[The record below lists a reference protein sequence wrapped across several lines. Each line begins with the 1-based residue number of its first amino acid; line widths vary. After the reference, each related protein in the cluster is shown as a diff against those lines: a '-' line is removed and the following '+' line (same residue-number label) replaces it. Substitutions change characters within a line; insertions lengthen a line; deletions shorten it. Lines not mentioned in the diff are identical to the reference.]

1 MKYFKCSMLFDLPLW
16 CVLVLIQITKWT
28 ASRILTQSVNILR
41 LDAYKRAWRA
51 LHRECEPF
59 SLRSTTLCVVLMLH
73 HRNKKGTQGTPT
85 IKQIL
90 PTANTT
96 KGVRANFPV
105 LLFTPLALQ
114 GIVCYTFVFRVVIG
128 EVFTNVKVKL
138 LCSEVCASHKWS

>member
-1 MKYFKCSMLFDLPLW
+1 MS
-16 CVLVLIQITKWT
+16 TK
-28 ASRILTQSVNILR
+28 
-41 LDAYKRAWRA
+41 K
-51 LHRECEPF
+51 
-59 SLRSTTLCVVLMLH
+59 STPE
-73 HRNKKGTQGTPT
+73 GTPT

-96 KGVRANFPV
+96 KGVRAILPV

-138 LCSEVCASHKWS
+138 LSSEVRAIARVKLSLPTLP